1 MAKYQSRNAGTSKT
15 TDQGTVRIEG
25 SGMSRRQFIRM
36 GTLAGVSI
44 PALSLLAAACGSST
58 SATTTLAAGA
68 IPGKPN
74 KIIIRTWGDPWKST
88 YADGAGAS
96 FTAKTGIPV
105 EFDVTGFSE
114 IQTKVQQA
122 VAAGQRPPVDAVLT
136 IEERAFAAAA
146 QGISVSMDRNILSN
160 LSQLSSVALPA
171 DGGTNYVSAS
181 TYSQPLVYAPD
192 RADLKAGMS
201 WGDIWDSKY
210 EGRLFVTDTPSS
222 LLMPV
227 AAMLGLDVETD
238 DLQPVWDKIAELRP
252 NIAATG
258 DEEEFLSG
266 IDGGEFDVGITLAAT
281 ALEAEGLKWVTP
293 KEGST
298 VSTEAFWVP
307 TGLPEETTYWTQVF
321 INETLAAE
329 NQTLIAENLGEVP
342 TNLGAALP
350 AFMLDDPATF
360 PFTEEDIAKFALVF
374 PVEAGARNNDEW
386 QAAYTAA
393 IQG

>member
-1 MAKYQSRNAGTSKT
+1 MAT
-15 TDQGTVRIEG
+15 THDRDDGSAKIEDQGTASSG
-25 SGMSRRQFIRM
+25 KSGMSRRQFIRI
-36 GTLAGVSI
+36 GALATVTI
-44 PALSLLAAACGSST
+44 PGLSLLVAACGE
-58 SATTTLAAGA
+58 SATVATTLAAGTV
-68 IPGKPN
+68 PGKPD
-74 KIIIRTWGDPWKST
+74 KIIVRTWGDPWKST

-122 VAAGQRPPVDAVLT
+122 VAAGQRPPVDAILT
-136 IEERAFAAAA
+136 IEERAFAAGA
-146 QGISVSMDRNILSN
+146 QGISVPLTRDLLTN
-160 LSQLSSVALPA
+160 LPQLSSVALPA

-181 TYSQPLVYAPD
+181 TYAQPLVFAPD
-192 RADLKAGMS
+192 RADLQPGMS
-201 WGDIWDSKY
+201 WDDIWDSQY
-210 EGRLFVTDTPSS
+210 AGRLFVTDTPSS

-266 IDGGEFDVGITLAAT
+266 IGGGEFDIGITLAAT
-281 ALEAEGLKWVTP
+281 ALEAEGLAWVTP

-307 TGLPEETTYWTQVF
+307 AGLPVETTYWTQVF

-342 TNLGAALP
+342 TNLSATLP
-350 AFMLDDPATF
+350 DFMVEDPATF
-360 PFTEEDIAKFALVF
+360 PFTEDDIAKYALVF
-374 PVEAGARNNDEW
+374 PVETGAKNNDAW